1 MSAERATVLFASHTD
16 GEPPTVTLSWEKKAV
31 YGQFPSGRG
40 YHTAIM
46 HDSRVFVMGGYN
58 GTTVF
63 DDIWCLELAA
73 SAYLPQVVSV
83 RCRFANRPLPSNAG
97 ATCCTDGIRDRRN
110 FPK

>member
-1 MSAERATVLFASHTD
+1 
-16 GEPPTVTLSWEKKAV
+16 
-31 YGQFPSGRG
+31 
-40 YHTAIM
+40 M

-83 RCRFANRPLPSNAG
+83 RAALKSA
-97 ATCCTDGIRDRRN
+97 AAI
-110 FPK
+110 